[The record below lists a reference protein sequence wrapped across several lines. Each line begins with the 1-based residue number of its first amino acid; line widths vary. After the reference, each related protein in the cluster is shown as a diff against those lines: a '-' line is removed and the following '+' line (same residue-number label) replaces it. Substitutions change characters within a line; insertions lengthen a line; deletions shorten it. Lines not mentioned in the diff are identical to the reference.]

1 MDLYKPFKIVIGVLI
16 LLSSITIFALLFLEP
31 DALVLLFNFT
41 INITAENLSEVIA
54 GMVAATVV
62 ALMFFVIM
70 LILGI
75 FYFIVYVL
83 IGSLVLAL
91 KRSKTMLIIA
101 VIISSFALFL
111 EARATILAAI
121 TGFTSIILIICL
133 ISDCIIIGFSIYLLV
148 QLFNPKEI
156 ASRA

>member
-1 MDLYKPFKIVIGVLI
+1 LKYGVIGGLL
-16 LLSSITIFALLFLEP
+16 LLSSVTIFALLFLEP
-31 DALVLLFNFT
+31 DILALLFNFS

-54 GMVAATVV
+54 GMVAATV
-62 ALMFFVIM
+62 AALFFGILMF
-70 LILGI
+70 ILGI
-75 FYFIVYVL
+75 FYCIFYLI

-101 VIISSFALFL
+101 TIISSFALFL
-111 EARATILAAI
+111 EVRTTILASIA
-121 TGFTSIILIICL
+121 GFTSIILIIRL

-156 ASRA
+156 ASRT

>member
-75 FYFIVYVL
+75 FYFIIYTV

-91 KRSKTMLIIA
+91 KRNKTMLIIA
-101 VIISSFALFL
+101 AIISSFSLFL
-111 EARATILAAI
+111 EVRTTILASIA
-121 TGFTSIILIICL
+121 GFTSIILVIRL

-148 QLFNPKEI
+148 QLFKNKEI
-156 ASRA
+156 TSRV